1 MDKAMNKFLDP
12 NEIRRWHKAFKREG
26 ELFEVRLLGDKT
38 FSGYFTNVEDVITA
52 VTPFD
57 QQKAFQI
64 YFTVNEVN
72 PACSSRKQFGVFMQ
86 VKNSA
91 TSKND
96 IIHRWWLPIDIDVK
110 RPSDVSSTNEEKS
123 YAYTKASEVYKFLQS
138 NGFSTPI
145 VCDSS
150 SGYHLYYPVDLEN
163 TDESDT
169 LVHQLFD
176 VLSAR
181 FTDDRVKIDK
191 AVTDANRIMRM
202 PGTWGRKGRDSKER
216 PHRMAKVLSAQ
227 DNPPRMKAD
236 FLSQFIGKYKVVEE
250 KPANRYGYNNNNEQF
265 DLRKFISDNGLKVR
279 NETSYGNGGV
289 KFVLEE
295 CPFDSSHKAP
305 DSAIFQTAQ
314 GAIGFKCFHDSCSH
328 HDWHELRQMLD
339 PTAYE
344 EKPYQGQQQYRTAA
358 PKPAP
363 QPVIKPET
371 PELGKKWFSMTD
383 IVKVNINELEH
394 VKTGFKELDRF
405 IKGLFF
411 FELIILSG
419 TNSSGKSSWLNTL
432 LLNIIQQGYKV
443 ALWSGELR
451 SDVLKSWIQMVAAG
465 KQMMRRA
472 AHGDYWYVPNEIG
485 AKIDQWLNGK
495 FFIYNNEYSNKWE
508 QIFND
513 MKELLARGVRVF
525 VLDNLFS
532 LDIDIFAGDNNK
544 NQKALIK
551 ELSDFAKQ
559 NKVIII
565 LVAHPR
571 KVSTFIRKTDISGTS
586 DITNAADDVFI
597 IHRVNQDFM
606 RTGKEFFGPT
616 TIDSYKDYGNVI
628 EVAKNR
634 LMGQQDLLCGMYYE
648 IESRRFKNS
657 LDEVIN
663 YGWRDDIAT
672 QANMFDDSSDLPFTS
687 NTDEALPF

>member
-1 MDKAMNKFLDP
+1 MSKYLDP
-12 NEIRRWHKAFKREG
+12 DEVRKWHSTFKREG

-38 FSGYFTNVEDVITA
+38 FSGYFTDVEDVLRA
-52 VTPFD
+52 VAPFD
-57 QQKAFQI
+57 QQQAFQI

-72 PACSSRKQFGVFMQ
+72 PACSSRRQYGVFMQ

-96 IIHRWWLPIDIDVK
+96 IIHRWWLPIDVDVK

-123 YAYTKASEVYKFLQS
+123 YAYTKAAEVYTFLQA
-138 NGFSTPI
+138 NGFSTPV

-150 SGYHLYYPVDLEN
+150 SGYHLYYPIDLDN
-163 TDESDT
+163 NDESET

-202 PGTWGRKGRDSKER
+202 PGTWGRKGRDSNER
-216 PHRMAKVLSAQ
+216 PHRMAKVLSSP
-227 DNPPRMKAD
+227 NEPVRMKSEFISD
-236 FLSQFIGKYKVVEE
+236 FVKRFSIIEE
-250 KPANRYGYNNNNEQF
+250 RQATRYGYNGINNDPF
-265 DLRKFISDNGLKVR
+265 DLRKFISEHGLKVR

-344 EKPYQGQQQYRTAA
+344 PKDYQPKPQYRQIS
-358 PKPAP
+358 PKVPQ
-363 QPVIKPET
+363 QPVIKSET

-405 IKGLFF
+405 ISGLFF

-432 LLNIIQQGYKV
+432 ILNIIQQGYKV
-443 ALWSGELR
+443 ALWSGEMR
-451 SDVLKSWIQMVAAG
+451 ADVLKSWIQMVAAG

-472 AHGDYWYVPNEIG
+472 QHGNYWYVPNEIG
-485 AKIDQWLNGK
+485 VKIDSWLNGK
-495 FFIYNNEYSNKWE
+495 FFLYNNEYSNKWE

-513 MKELLARGVRVF
+513 MKELLVRGVRVF

-532 LDIDIFAGDNNK
+532 LDIDIFAGDSNK
-544 NQKALIK
+544 NQKALIQ

-571 KVSTFIRKTDISGTS
+571 KVSTFIRKTDISGSS

-606 RTGKEFFGPT
+606 RTGKDFFGAT
-616 TIDSYKDYGNVI
+616 AIDSYKGFCNVI

-648 IESRRFKNS
+648 IESRRFKNTN
-657 LDEVIN
+657 EEIIN
-663 YGWRDDIAT
+663 YGWRDDIAV
-672 QANMFDDSSDLPFTS
+672 QSDMFDETSDMPFDSSQDEVPF
-687 NTDEALPF
+687 